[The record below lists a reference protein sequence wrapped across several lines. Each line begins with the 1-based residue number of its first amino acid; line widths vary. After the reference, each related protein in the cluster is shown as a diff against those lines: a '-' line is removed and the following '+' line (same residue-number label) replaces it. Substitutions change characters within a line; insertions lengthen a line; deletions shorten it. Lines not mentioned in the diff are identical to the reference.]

1 VRKTSLASENCVQA
15 IFCEKKRRKIAKEA
29 EQTKIYSGN
38 ETGDAQ
44 CEKCDKDRIRNE
56 GSVMNS

>member
-1 VRKTSLASENCVQA
+1 LASENCVQA